1 LQASIASKKI
11 SATKEN
17 PKFAKLA
24 EFLDNCGKWV
34 DETPP
39 VKQQMRFGN
48 KAFRTWHDKVKEAL
62 DKVLEEVL
70 KDTQPKAAEELKT
83 YVLDSFGSYERLD
96 YGTGHELQFAI
107 FLYCLKELGVY
118 GQEDY
123 ESVVRNVFYRYIN
136 LMRKI

>member
-1 LQASIASKKI
+1 MQASIASKKI

-48 KAFRTWHDKVKEAL
+48 KAFRTWHDKVKEVREYL
-62 DKVLEEVL
+62 I
-70 KDTQPKAAEELKT
+70 KDYSKAEYPMITDNLST
-83 YVLDSFGSYERLD
+83 HCRLW
-96 YGTGHELQFAI
+96 I
-107 FLYCLKELGVY
+107 RFL
-118 GQEDY
+118 
-123 ESVVRNVFYRYIN
+123 RRY
-136 LMRKI
+136 